1 MHFVHDTKQFSK
13 FQRASEI
20 PKFMNI
26 FVIVATLPTVFV
38 KFSEKLPYQ
47 SSGVPLQLLPPDED
61 INGDTINC
69 EPPNCSLHLHM
80 DSTNYARLG
89 VYSTESAPGIIVA
102 HGRGTSIL
110 IPLK

>member
-1 MHFVHDTKQFSK
+1 
-13 FQRASEI
+13 
-20 PKFMNI
+20 MNI
-26 FVIVATLPTVFV
+26 FVIVATLPTVFG